1 MKQIDNYCVRRI
13 GLTWVVKDCITTE
26 AITRVI
32 IISKN
37 ALSTVP
43 TKGRWTSRRWN
54 AYSFSIARIMI
65 ICEKIKYPNF

>member
-1 MKQIDNYCVRRI
+1 MK
-13 GLTWVVKDCITTE
+13 LTWVVKDCITTQ

-37 ALSTVP
+37 TLSTIP

-54 AYSFSIARIMI
+54 AYSFSIARVMI
-65 ICEKIKYPNF
+65 IYEKINTPKF